1 MAAKRREIIGKKFG
15 MLTALKHVGETSL
28 GRYRFECLCDCG
40 KTVIRGQDSLTRG
53 SSISCGCQRFEKYR
67 THGMTNTP
75 TFGSWQSIIARC
87 ERPSSI
93 SYQYYGAKGVTVCE
107 RWRHSFEAFLEDMG
121 PRPNGMSIDRINSTG
136 NYEPGNCRWATIT
149 EQNNNKS
156 DTRLIT
162 FNGKTM
168 NMSAW
173 AKEIGTSPSSLH
185 SRIAYMG
192 MSIEDALTIPFS
204 RSNAG
209 NHGKFAKAKT

>member
-1 MAAKRREIIGKKFG
+1 MKQ
-15 MLTALKHVGETSL
+15 
-28 GRYRFECLCDCG
+28 
-40 KTVIRGQDSLTRG
+40 RG
-53 SSISCGCQRFEKYR
+53 IKI
-67 THGMTNTP
+67 HGMTNTA
-75 TFGSWQSIIARC
+75 TFRIWQSIIARC

-93 SYQYYGAKGVTVCE
+93 SYQYYGAKGVSMCE
-107 RWRHSFEAFLEDMG
+107 KWRSSFEAFLADMG
-121 PRPNGMSIDRINSTG
+121 ERPEGMSIDRMDSAG

-173 AKEIGTSPSSLH
+173 AREIGTSPAALH
-185 SRIAYMG
+185 HRIANIG
-192 MSIEDALTIPFS
+192 MPIEDALTMPFS

-209 NHGKFAKAKT
+209 RNSPLKRGVGSAA